1 MDRVMF
7 SKRKNIK
14 YSYGVGRTEFVCL
27 EINIS
32 QDSDFFN
39 RVLTYAQRITPNLN
53 KGAANTSKIRTD
65 NIIEI
70 DNKSGLIPELACEEM
85 LSWLYGSDNVKK
97 PSNMSSHNQIDIMIG
112 GKTIEVRSSCVR
124 NGIDFAI
131 FAPDKNNNY
140 DSYFDVIG
148 PYSNGYKPGELVKD
162 YYIRVL
168 YEIDK
173 KEFNSLFTEKYF
185 KLFITGGATKDM
197 MNDTMKYKIKHLIPA
212 GGEVEIESNYRVI
225 PLAKSLDAMEFFDIL
240 EKENLQLKKRNR
252 IPWR

>member
-39 RVLTYAQRITPNLN
+39 RALTYAQRITPNLN

-70 DNKSGLIPELACEEM
+70 DNKSGLIAELACEEM

-212 GGEVEIESNYRVI
+212 GGEVEIESDYRVI

-240 EKENLQLKKRNR
+240 EKENLL
-252 IPWR
+252 

>member
-32 QDSDFFN
+32 QDRDFFN
-39 RVLTYAQRITPNLN
+39 RALTYAQRITPNLY

-70 DNKSGLIPELACEEM
+70 DNKSGLIAELACEEM

-124 NGIDFAI
+124 NGIDFDI

-140 DSYFDVIG
+140 DSYSGKLPD
-148 PYSNGYKPGELVKD
+148 SENG
-162 YYIRVL
+162 
-168 YEIDK
+168 
-173 KEFNSLFTEKYF
+173 
-185 KLFITGGATKDM
+185 
-197 MNDTMKYKIKHLIPA
+197 
-212 GGEVEIESNYRVI
+212 
-225 PLAKSLDAMEFFDIL
+225 
-240 EKENLQLKKRNR
+240 
-252 IPWR
+252 